1 MLRLAAGL
9 VALAVLAPVPRAG
22 ECVRFASPV
31 SGPVMASFAP
41 QGRFAGHWGVDLAS
55 DPGSPVSA
63 AFGGRVAFVGTVVG
77 NTAVTVDHGGG
88 VRSTVS
94 YLESTAVVTGQRVVA
109 GEVVGTS
116 GTGHDVGAV
125 HFSVRV
131 DGEYIDPEP
140 LLACLPVVPSRA
152 LRLVP

>member
-1 MLRLAAGL
+1 MLRLA
-9 VALAVLAPVPRAG
+9 VIVIALAALAPAPLSD
-22 ECVRFASPV
+22 ECVGLGWPV
-31 SGPVMASFAP
+31 DGPIIAPFAP
-41 QGRFAGHWGVDLAS
+41 QGTYGGHWGVDLAS

-63 AFGGRVAFVGTVVG
+63 AFVGRVAFVGTVVG
-77 NTAVTVDHGGG
+77 NTAVTLDHGGG

-94 YLESTAVVTGQRVVA
+94 YLGSTGVVA
-109 GEVVGTS
+109 GQWVAVGQVVGIS
-116 GTGHDVGAV
+116 GLAHDLAAV

-131 DGEYIDPEP
+131 DGEYVDPDP